1 MSAFQKHEAA
11 YLASRKKY
19 DTLQAQMN
27 ADAEALEVARNNARE
42 ATERMQEKSKEI
54 EALRLMRGVDE
65 REREVKIDQLTG
77 KGNRKSWFG

>member
-19 DTLQAQMN
+19 ETLQTQMN